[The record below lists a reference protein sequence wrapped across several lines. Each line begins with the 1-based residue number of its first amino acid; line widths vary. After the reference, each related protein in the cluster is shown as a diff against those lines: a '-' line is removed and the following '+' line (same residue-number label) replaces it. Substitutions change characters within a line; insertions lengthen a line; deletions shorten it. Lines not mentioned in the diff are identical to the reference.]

1 MLSSH
6 LWRLQAFCDCDCA
19 PPISASVLVWPLLSL
34 KSPLVLP
41 YGLGQ
46 MSLETLPRVTQH
58 GLQATALLIRLPAG
72 SGTQS
77 VPKPI
82 SSAVQLSGQGDA
94 ALATPSFFPKW

>member
-1 MLSSH
+1 MTVIVPLRSLPLSLCGLSFLSS
-6 LWRLQAFCDCDCA
+6 
-19 PPISASVLVWPLLSL
+19 LL
-34 KSPLVLP
+34 LVLP

-82 SSAVQLSGQGDA
+82 SSAVQLSGQGDT
-94 ALATPSFFPKW
+94 ALATPSFFPTVVSSKEA